1 MIFEYPKICIGII
14 GGQSSSQLLYT
25 LCDQIHLKIP
35 RFYAIISAE
44 KHTVVPVTRQQEPHK
59 RGCIS
64 KNISKKI
71 LEILLEIDMPY
82 GVRDF
87 EVRTKREPK
96 TLVNTGFSASFI
108 VRYRHLKSLKIRMV
122 IVP

>member
-1 MIFEYPKICIGII
+1 MKCCGREQPY
-14 GGQSSSQLLYT
+14 Q
-25 LCDQIHLKIP
+25 
-35 RFYAIISAE
+35 
-44 KHTVVPVTRQQEPHK
+44 TRQQEPHK

-64 KNISKKI
+64 KNISKKF

-87 EVRTKREPK
+87 EVRTKKEPK
-96 TLVNTGFSASFI
+96 ALVNTGFSASFI
-108 VRYRHLKSLKIRMV
+108 VWYRLLKSLKIRMV

>member
-1 MIFEYPKICIGII
+1 VKC
-14 GGQSSSQLLYT
+14 
-25 LCDQIHLKIP
+25 CDREQP
-35 RFYAIISAE
+35 RQ
-44 KHTVVPVTRQQEPHK
+44 TRQQEPHK
-59 RGCIS
+59 RGGIS

-82 GVRDF
+82 GVRNF
-87 EVRTKREPK
+87 EVRIKKEPK

-108 VRYRHLKSLKIRMV
+108 IRYRLLKSLNFRMV